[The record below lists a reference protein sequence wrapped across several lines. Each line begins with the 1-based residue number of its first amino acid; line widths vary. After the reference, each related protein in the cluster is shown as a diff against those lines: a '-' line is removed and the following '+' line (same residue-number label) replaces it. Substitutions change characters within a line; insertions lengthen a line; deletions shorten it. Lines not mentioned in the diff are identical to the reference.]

1 MALYQWI
8 ASSGRSALLD
18 RIAPIIQRF
27 GLEIDE
33 EFSSGA
39 NIYAKDQDNLG
50 ISIKQRV
57 TVLITPNNM
66 ERSEFLVEVRSSE
79 PMLSHGTRC
88 EEIANQ
94 LKLAIH
100 CQG

>member
-1 MALYQWI
+1 
-8 ASSGRSALLD
+8 
-18 RIAPIIQRF
+18 
-27 GLEIDE
+27 
-33 EFSSGA
+33 
-39 NIYAKDQDNLG
+39 
-50 ISIKQRV
+50 
-57 TVLITPNNM
+57 VLITPNNM